1 MLLGYQTRVVGLS
14 VFASSLFSNVAATL
28 SSDFILKS
36 SSQPPAGWEATGR
49 PSPSQPITL
58 RIALTQ
64 PNLPQLEQH
73 LLEISDPSHARWREH
88 LSKEE
93 VETLS
98 APSEEGLTAVDN
110 WLALFGIHTS
120 TNSKY
125 HSERTPAKDWLIVHD
140 LPISLAERLLNTTYS
155 TYTHASTGRK
165 LVRTTSYRLP
175 SHVAPHVDVVQ
186 PTDYFG
192 STLSPLVSG
201 LKIEPAAAG
210 AKQGSLKEAAA
221 APPFNLTLAQLKD
234 LYRTTGYKPSGKHSL
249 LGVTG

>member
-1 MLLGYQTRVVGLS
+1 MLLGYQASAIALS
-14 VFASSLFSNVAATL
+14 LFASSVFGSVAGD
-28 SSDFILKS
+28 SDFILKS
-36 SSQPPAGWEATGR
+36 SSQPPTGWEATGR

-58 RIALTQ
+58 RIALAQ
-64 PNLPQLEQH
+64 PNFPQLEQH
-73 LLEISDPSHARWREH
+73 LLEISDPNHARWREH

-98 APSEEGLTAVDN
+98 APSEEGVTAVDD
-110 WLALFGIHTS
+110 WLAQYGIHTS
-120 TNSKY
+120 AATAHSRY
-125 HSERTPAKDWLIVHD
+125 RSERTPAKDWLIVHG

-155 TYTHASTGRK
+155 IYTHSSTGKK

-175 SHVAPHVDVVQ
+175 SYVAPHVDVVQ

-192 STLSPLVSG
+192 TGLSPLVSG
-201 LKIEPAAAG
+201 VKIEPAAG
-210 AKQGSLKEAAA
+210 VKQGALKEAATT
-221 APPFNLTLAQLKD
+221 PPFNLTLAQLKD